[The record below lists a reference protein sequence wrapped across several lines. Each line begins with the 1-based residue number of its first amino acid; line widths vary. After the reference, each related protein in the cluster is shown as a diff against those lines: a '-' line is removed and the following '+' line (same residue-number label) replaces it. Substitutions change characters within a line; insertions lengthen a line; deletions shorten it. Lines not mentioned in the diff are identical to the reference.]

1 MTSEQIASDGFQCA
15 QVLNRFFYYLD
26 EFRYEDLVGL
36 MLEDGTW
43 FRQGQSLRGRG
54 QILGTLNERS
64 RTQRIRHIITN
75 TVVDVAEPGKA
86 VGTAYLTVYK
96 FDDGS
101 ELTRPPTIDA
111 PFRISLVQVK
121 FTKVSDKW
129 LIAEQ
134 HIAPQ
139 FELSSREP
147 SSASSLSKSETA
159 GKSQK

>member
-1 MTSEQIASDGFQCA
+1 MTSEQVASDAFQCA

-26 EFRYEDLVGL
+26 EFRYEDLVAL
-36 MLEDGTW
+36 MPEDGTW
-43 FRQGQSLRGRG
+43 FRQGQLLRGRG
-54 QILGTLNERS
+54 QILATLNERS

-96 FDDGS
+96 FDDGT
-101 ELTRPPTIDA
+101 ELKRSPTIEG

-121 FTKVSDKW
+121 FTKASDKW

-139 FELSSREP
+139 FEFSSREP
-147 SSASSLSKSETA
+147 VPVAAISKSETA